1 MTEQPRDNKD
11 ELDHERRGPADRS
24 MGGEPVESRPVESG
38 PAEPEPAA
46 ASVATADRDMTR
58 EEEGAAVGA
67 EEGEPIESEPTAPG
81 VATADRDMTGAEEAA
96 AVAAGEGEPVSAPD
110 ERDGP
115 LAPPE
120 PGGTRSG
127 TVEEPFELFSIGHV
141 EGYRRRWNA
150 LQTGFVDD
158 PPAAAQQAESL
169 VSELMQ
175 RMTDRHA
182 TLRKELAESAGEV
195 PDTESMRLT
204 LRRYREFFNSLLR

>member
-1 MTEQPRDNKD
+1 MTEQPRDNKA
-11 ELDHERRGPADRS
+11 ELDHERRGPDDRS
-24 MGGEPVESRPVESG
+24 MGGEAVESRPVESG

-46 ASVATADRDMTR
+46 ASVATVDRDMTR
-58 EEEGAAVGA
+58 EEKGAAVGA
-67 EEGEPIESEPTAPG
+67 EEGEPIQSEPAAPT
-81 VATADRDMTGAEEAA
+81 VPTADRDMTGEEEGA
-96 AVAAGEGEPVSAPD
+96 AVAVGEGEPLRAPD

-127 TVEEPFELFSIGHV
+127 TVEEPFELFSIGDV

-182 TLRKELAESAGEV
+182 TLRKELAESEGEV
-195 PDTESMRLT
+195 PDTESTRLT
-204 LRRYREFFNSLLR
+204 LRRYRAFFNSLLR

>member
-1 MTEQPRDNKD
+1 MMEQPRDNKD
-11 ELDHERRGPADRS
+11 ELDHERRGPDDRS
-24 MGGEPVESRPVESG
+24 MGGEPVESG

-46 ASVATADRDMTR
+46 AGVATVDRDMTG

-67 EEGEPIESEPTAPG
+67 EEGEPIESEPAAPT
-81 VATADRDMTGAEEAA
+81 VPTADRDMTDEEEGA

-127 TVEEPFELFSIGHV
+127 TVEEPFELFSIGDV

-169 VSELMQ
+169 VSELVQ

-182 TLRKELAESAGEV
+182 ALRKELAESEGEV